1 MTFGVSILYWLFA
14 FFSPPHPIPTS
25 SEIPRLQT
33 EKNVGLAALEE
44 GNLSEARRRF
54 EALRR
59 LAPEEPL
66 GWADGAVVA
75 MREKNLAGAKS
86 LLAQALRLAPG
97 DARILALQ
105 ATLEELEGNFPAAVE
120 AAEKAASSSPRDLV
134 SRWAAARV
142 LSEKIAN
149 GQPRAL
155 ELLSAALQEA
165 PANLFLLARL
175 FELELQGGDR
185 SKAAATFEK
194 LERALEAETRADAKL
209 ARYVS
214 ETKSALDSGD
224 AAAAS
229 LKFRIVENLLRV
241 LPRYQQARRDVDP
254 AVVGLPLEDWSP
266 AVAAAVRAHPR
277 GIPVRFVERSTPGLA
292 ALERL
297 SAVRAG
303 GRDGRDLVFA
313 GESGIAVALSR
324 DSYRTGPPLPGSI
337 ARDVAV
343 ADVAGSRQLDLI
355 TPNGLWI
362 GGRESRKVPFSG
374 GEHVLPF
381 DYDNDGDLDLYVT
394 SPSGDRLWR
403 NNLDGTWTD
412 VTAAAL
418 PSGVASGAV
427 CAADFDRDG
436 DVDLVLARAPGGL
449 LLLNNLR
456 GGRFAERE
464 AGLPK
469 TGAFRGVAAADV
481 NADGRPD
488 IVWTTQTSA
497 FVALNRGDGT
507 FLPAREIAAGGEP
520 LLFDFDNDGAL
531 DLFLASP
538 KGCSLWRNDGAGNFQ
553 RVEGVLPPAIAAETV
568 DFDGDGDLDLA
579 LVTPQGKA
587 LLLENQGGNANGWI
601 DVALEGLPTG
611 SAKVNRFGYG
621 SEVEIKAGQLYAFR
635 TVSRAVT
642 HVGVGAARKADVLRV
657 IWTNGIPQNKL
668 SPPVQALVTEVQQL
682 KGSCPFLYAFDGR
695 RWSFV
700 TDALGRAPAGLLYD
714 GVHQAPADTR
724 EWLLVSGEKLAPG
737 PEGKLLLDFTE
748 ELWETAYFDLA
759 ELEAVD
765 HPKGTQ
771 IVPNEKM
778 VPPPFPEKTLF
789 TISHPFTPRAT
800 DERGR
805 DRTQEIAREDGTFL
819 AGFAP
824 TRYQGIVEPHDLILR
839 MLEARPGKRVMLYLT
854 GWIFYADTSINVSLS
869 QGARPEKPSDPT
881 LEVPDGHGGW
891 RIAMPSMGYPAGKTK
906 TVPVDLT
913 GLLDPADPRVRIRTN
928 LAIAWDRICYTVG
941 EEPAPIRRARLP
953 LSAARLFVRGFSR
966 MTRDFPDGPQVFVH
980 DDVDTSPRWADMAGL
995 YTRLGDVRE
1004 LLRSADDRYVVMKG
1018 GDAVRLEFDGSA
1030 LPPAPAGWV
1039 RDWIV
1044 TLDGWD
1050 KDADKNTVTAQTV
1063 EPLPFHGMDDT
1074 RYGDPSQRYPEDAA
1088 HRRFREEYLTRR
1100 GGPGEFIDAVRQS
1113 ARPRIED

>member
-1 MTFGVSILYWLFA
+1 MAPGLPLLFSFLA
-14 FFSPPHPIPTS
+14 LFFSPGPIPPA
-25 SEIPRLQT
+25 EIPRLQT
-33 EKNVGLAALEE
+33 EKNVGLAAVEE
-44 GNLSEARRRF
+44 GNLAEARRRF

-59 LAPEEPL
+59 LAPQEPL

-75 MREKNLAGAKS
+75 MREKNLAGAKT

-97 DARILALQ
+97 DGRVLALQ

-120 AAEKAASSSPRDLV
+120 AAEKAAAASPRDLV

-142 LSEKIAN
+142 LSEKIPN
-149 GQPRAL
+149 GRPRAL
-155 ELLSAALQEA
+155 GLLSAALQSA

-175 FELELQGGDR
+175 FELELQGAGADR
-185 SKAAATFEK
+185 SKPAAAFEK
-194 LERALEAETRADAKL
+194 LEHALEAETRSDAKL
-209 ARYVS
+209 ARYLS
-214 ETKSALDSGD
+214 ETKAALDSGD
-224 AAAAS
+224 AVAAS

-254 AVVGLPLEDWSP
+254 AVVGLPLEDWST
-266 AVAAAVRAHPR
+266 ALAAAVRARPR
-277 GIPVRFVERSTPGLA
+277 GVPVRFVERSTPGLG

-343 ADVAGSRQLDLI
+343 ADVAGSGQLDLV

-374 GEHVLPF
+374 GEHLLPF
-381 DYDNDGDLDLYVT
+381 DYDNDGDLDLYLT

-412 VTAAAL
+412 ATATAL
-418 PSGVASGAV
+418 PPGVASGAV

-436 DVDLVLARAPGGL
+436 DVDLVLARASGGL
-449 LLLNNLR
+449 LLLDNLR

-469 TGAFRGVAAADV
+469 TGAFRGVAAADM

-488 IVWTTQTSA
+488 LVWTTPTSA

-538 KGCSLWRNDGAGNFQ
+538 KGSSLWRNDGAGNFQ
-553 RVEGVLPPAIAAETV
+553 RVEGAFPPAIAAESV
-568 DFDGDGDLDLA
+568 DFDGDGDLDLV
-579 LVTPQGKA
+579 LVTPEGKA

-621 SEVEIKAGQLYAFR
+621 SEVEVKAGQLYAFR
-635 TVSRAVT
+635 TVSRPVT
-642 HVGVGAARKADVLRV
+642 HVGVGPARKADVLRV
-657 IWTNGIPQNKL
+657 IWTNGIPQNRL
-668 SPPVQALVTEVQQL
+668 SPPVQTLVTEVQQL
-682 KGSCPFLYAFDGR
+682 KGSCPFLYVFDGR

-724 EWLLVSGEKLAPG
+724 EWLLVPGEKLAAG
-737 PEGKLLLDFTE
+737 PDGKLLLDFTE

-789 TISHPFTPRAT
+789 TISHPFTPRVT

-819 AGFAP
+819 AGFSP
-824 TRYQGIVEPHDLILR
+824 TRYQGIVEPHDLILQ
-839 MLEARPGKRVMLYLT
+839 MPEARSGKRVMLYLT
-854 GWIFYADTSINVSLS
+854 GWIFYADTSISVSLS
-869 QGARPEKPSDPT
+869 QGSRPEKPSGPT

-891 RIAMPSMGYPAGKTK
+891 RVAMPSMGYPAGKTK

-966 MTRDFPDGPQVFVH
+966 MTRDSPDGPQVFVH

-1004 LLRSADDRYVVMKG
+1004 LLNSVDDRYVVMKG

-1030 LPPAPAGWV
+1030 LPPPPAGWV

-1044 TLDGWD
+1044 ILDGWD
-1050 KDADKNTVTAQTV
+1050 KDADKNTVAGQTV
-1063 EPLPFHGMDDT
+1063 EPLPFHGMDDA
-1074 RYGDPSQRYPEDAA
+1074 RYGDPSQRYPQDDE

-1100 GGPGEFIDAVRQS
+1100 GGPEEFIDALRN
-1113 ARPRIED
+1113 AR